1 MKKRGLL
8 ILFLVLVIGSSLFA
22 YSGFNDF
29 FYPEVSFRPTS
40 ARIEAMGGTG
50 VATAD
55 GIDALYYNPANLGSR
70 EFSLNLPSVSV
81 TLFNPKAIID
91 EGLIESLMDMDGED
105 ETAIIGIANKFFNT
119 IEAGRGEVLTTDIA
133 LGFTAGGLGLGINVQ
148 EQLHTYSDDGTITED
163 KLLAEINAGLSL
175 GFGYRI
181 NVVPD
186 ILSIDVGASV
196 RFNYKAYTGLIGAE
210 EIFTWLGDDSED
222 ILQLLMREA
231 PLAAGWAIPLDFGVN
246 FNLPIGFRVSAV
258 ARDINGTYKM
268 QDYKKV
274 GLWVNELTDFIGV
287 DEKLYDG
294 EAAPGDVTGFEPKVP
309 WKLDLGIGWAP
320 SFGKLDNFIKPTIGV
335 DLVDTI
341 AMFEKVKEDDES
353 NAFWEHLRAG
363 AEIRLLSVLDVRAG
377 FNQGYFSVGVGLDL
391 FAIKLDASYYWREF
405 GKEIGDKP
413 VDALTVRVNL
423 GFDR

>member
-1 MKKRGLL
+1 MKKRGFLIVFL
-8 ILFLVLVIGSSLFA
+8 ILIIGSSLFA
-22 YSGFNDF
+22 YTGFPDF

-70 EFSLNLPSVSV
+70 KFSLNLPSVSV

-91 EGLIESLMDMDGED
+91 KGLIESIMELDSDDPGAMF
-105 ETAIIGIANKFFNT
+105 GIVKDFFD
-119 IEAGRGEVLTTDIA
+119 IVEAGRGEILTTDIA

-148 EQLHTYSDDGTITED
+148 EQLHTHSSDGTFTSD
-163 KLLAEINAGLSL
+163 KILAEVNAGLSL

-181 NVVPD
+181 NVVPN
-186 ILSIDVGASV
+186 ILSIDVGANV
-196 RFNYKAYTGLIGAE
+196 RFNYKVYTNRVGASE
-210 EIFTWLGDDSED
+210 LMALFADDDADVMEQLMTEI
-222 ILQLLMREA
+222 

-246 FNLPIGFRVSAV
+246 INLPVGLRVSAV
-258 ARDINGTYKM
+258 ARDINGKYTMTKY
-268 QDYKKV
+268 DGI
-274 GLWVNELTDFIGV
+274 GLWVNEMTEFVGLDDFYTG
-287 DEKLYDG
+287 
-294 EAAPGDVTGFEPKVP
+294 AADPNNNEEFEPEIG

-341 AMFEKVKEDDES
+341 AMFEKMEDDE
-353 NAFWEHLRAG
+353 NVFWSHFRAG
-363 AEIRLLSVLDVRAG
+363 AEIKLLSVLDLRAG

-391 FAIKLDASYYWREF
+391 FAIRLDASYYWREY
-405 GKEIGDKP
+405 GVDLGDKP
-413 VDALTVRVNL
+413 IDALTVRVNL

>member
-1 MKKRGLL
+1 
-8 ILFLVLVIGSSLFA
+8 
-22 YSGFNDF
+22 
-29 FYPEVSFRPTS
+29 
-40 ARIEAMGGTG
+40 
-50 VATAD
+50 
-55 GIDALYYNPANLGSR
+55 
-70 EFSLNLPSVSV
+70 VSV

-105 ETAIIGIANKFFNT
+105 ETAIIGVANKFFNT

-148 EQLHTYSDDGTITED
+148 EQLHTYSDDGSITED

-181 NVVPD
+181 DVVPD
-186 ILSIDVGASV
+186 ILSIDVGANV

-210 EIFTWLGDDSED
+210 ELFTWLGDDSED

-246 FNLPIGFRVSAV
+246 VNLPVGFKVSAV

-274 GLWVNELTDFIGV
+274 GLWVNEMTDLIGV
-287 DEKLYDG
+287 PEKLYDG
-294 EAAPGDVTGFEPKVP
+294 EAGPGDVTEFEHEVP
-309 WKLDLGIGWAP
+309 WKLDFGIGWAP

-341 AMFEKVKEDDES
+341 TMFEKMEEDQ
-353 NAFWEHLRAG
+353 NVFWNHFRAG
-363 AEIRLLSVLDVRAG
+363 AEVKLLSILDLRAG

-391 FAIKLDASYYWREF
+391 FAIRLDASYYWREY
-405 GKEIGDKP
+405 GVDIGDKP
-413 VDALTVRVNL
+413 IDALTVKVNL